1 VREKNFFPFSSGLF
15 FFFFF
20 IRKEKKRKR
29 GEKRSILAPLF
40 SPIWGFSSFFFI
52 LFFGFARM
60 CRLFYPREEIPADPS
75 STLGLGCIYYL
86 GCAVGVRLVVAE
98 KEREEGPRLR

>member
-60 CRLFYPREEIPADPS
+60 CRLFYPREENPGRSFFHSGARM
-75 STLGLGCIYYL
+75 YL
-86 GCAVGVRLVVAE
+86 LSRMCSRRTTRSGRKG
-98 KEREEGPRLR
+98 ERGGS